1 MKPASFDYHRPQSLE
16 AALGLLAR
24 YGDRAKPI
32 AGGQSL
38 GPMLNM
44 RLARPEHLIDL
55 NDLVELDFVRVSD
68 GALEIGAMTRHQR
81 VATAPEVL
89 RAHPLLA
96 AAASTIGHYAIRQRG
111 TLGGSLVHADPAAQM
126 PLIAVL
132 GGAKIVVR
140 GLSGQREINAVD
152 FFRSVMTVDVGYG
165 EMVTSVRFPQLPA
178 NSGWAFE
185 LFSRRRGDFAIV
197 AVAVTLLLDSDGRLA
212 SLEMAFGGVGS
223 VPLRLDVSAVGEAG
237 TMPTEKWI
245 AGVSTFAAQSISPE
259 ESASVPAAFRREVA
273 SSLVEKALAAALARA
288 RGETV

>member
-1 MKPASFDYHRPQSLE
+1 MKPASFDYHRPQTLE
-16 AALGLLAR
+16 AAFGLLAR

-55 NDLVELDFVRVSD
+55 NDLVELDFVRMSD

-81 VATAPEVL
+81 VATAPEVR

-96 AAASTIGHYAIRQRG
+96 AAAATIGHYAIRQRG

-223 VPLRLDVSAVGEAG
+223 VPLRLDVSAVAEVGA
-237 TMPTEKWI
+237 MPSGKWI
-245 AGVSTFAAQSISPE
+245 AGVSNFAAQSISPE
-259 ESASVPAAFRREVA
+259 DSASIPAAFRRDVA
-273 SSLVEKALAAALARA
+273 ASLVEKALATALTRA
-288 RGETV
+288 RGETA

>member
-44 RLARPEHLIDL
+44 RLARPEHLVDL

-81 VATAPEVL
+81 VATAPEVR

-140 GLSGQREINAVD
+140 GLSGQRQINAVD

-197 AVAVTLLLDSDGRLA
+197 AVAVTLLLDSDRRLA

-223 VPLRLDVSAVGEAG
+223 VPLRLDVSALVEAG
-237 TMPTEKWI
+237 AMPTEKWI
-245 AGVSTFAAQSISPE
+245 AAVAAFAAQSISPE
-259 ESASVPAAFRREVA
+259 DSASIPAAFRREVA
-273 SSLVEKALAAALARA
+273 ASLVEKALATALARA
-288 RGETV
+288 RGETA

>member
-44 RLARPEHLIDL
+44 RLARPEHLVDL

-81 VATAPEVL
+81 VATAPEVR

-96 AAASTIGHYAIRQRG
+96 AAASTIGHYAIRRRG

-140 GLSGQREINAVD
+140 GLSGQRQINAVD

-197 AVAVTLLLDSDGRLA
+197 AVAVTLLLDSDRRLA

-223 VPLRLDVSAVGEAG
+223 VPLRLDVSALVEAG
-237 TMPTEKWI
+237 AMPTEKWI
-245 AGVSTFAAQSISPE
+245 AAVAAFAAQSISPE
-259 ESASVPAAFRREVA
+259 DSASIPAAFRREVA
-273 SSLVEKALAAALARA
+273 ASLVEKALATALARA
-288 RGETV
+288 RGETA

>member
-1 MKPASFDYHRPQSLE
+1 MKPASFDYHRPQTLE

-44 RLARPEHLIDL
+44 RLARPEHLVDL
-55 NDLVELDFVRVSD
+55 NDLVELDFVRMSEGV
-68 GALEIGAMTRHQR
+68 LEIGAMTRHQR
-81 VATAPEVL
+81 VATAPEV
-89 RAHPLLA
+89 RRTHPLLA
-96 AAASTIGHYAIRQRG
+96 AAAATIGHYAIRQRG

-132 GGAKIVVR
+132 GGAEIVVR

-178 NSGWAFE
+178 NSGWGFE

-197 AVAVTLLLDSDGRLA
+197 SVAVTLLLDSDGRLA
-212 SLEMAFGGVGS
+212 SLEMACGGVGS
-223 VPLRLDVSAVGEAG
+223 VPFRLDVSAVAEVGA
-237 TMPTEKWI
+237 MPSGKWI
-245 AGVSTFAAQSISPE
+245 AGLSNFAAQSISPE
-259 ESASVPAAFRREVA
+259 DSASIPAAFRREVA
-273 SSLVEKALAAALARA
+273 AALVEKALATALARA
-288 RGETV
+288 RGEKA

>member
-44 RLARPEHLIDL
+44 RLARPEHLVDL

-81 VATAPEVL
+81 VATAPEVR

-132 GGAKIVVR
+132 GEAKIVVR
-140 GLSGQREINAVD
+140 GLSGQRQINAVD

-223 VPLRLDVSAVGEAG
+223 VPLRLDVSAVDEAG
-237 TMPTEKWI
+237 AMPTEKWI
-245 AGVSTFAAQSISPE
+245 AGVSAFAAQSISPE
-259 ESASVPAAFRREVA
+259 DSASIPAAFRREVA
-273 SSLVEKALAAALARA
+273 ASLVEKALATALARA
-288 RGETV
+288 RGETA

>member
-16 AALGLLAR
+16 AALSLLAR

-55 NDLVELDFVRVSD
+55 NDLVELDFVRVCD

-165 EMVTSVRFPQLPA
+165 EMVTSVRFPQLLA

-212 SLEMAFGGVGS
+212 SLEMACGGVGS

-237 TMPTEKWI
+237 TMPTDKWI

-288 RGETV
+288 RGETA

>member
-16 AALGLLAR
+16 AALSLLAR

-165 EMVTSVRFPQLPA
+165 EMVTSVRFPQLLA

-288 RGETV
+288 RGETA

>member
-16 AALGLLAR
+16 AALRLLAR

-140 GLSGQREINAVD
+140 GHSGQREINAVD

-212 SLEMAFGGVGS
+212 SLAMACGGVGS

-237 TMPTEKWI
+237 TMPTDNWI
-245 AGVSTFAAQSISPE
+245 ADVSTFAAQSISPE
-259 ESASVPAAFRREVA
+259 ESALVPAAFRREVA

-288 RGETV
+288 RGETA

>member
-1 MKPASFDYHRPQSLE
+1 MKPASFDYHRPQTLE
-16 AALGLLAR
+16 AALGLLER

-81 VATAPEVL
+81 VATAPEVR
-89 RAHPLLA
+89 RAHALLS

-140 GLSGQREINAVD
+140 GPSGQREIDAVD
-152 FFRSVMTVDVGYG
+152 FFRAVMTVDVGHG

-178 NSGWAFE
+178 RSGWAFE

-197 AVAVTLLLDSDGRLA
+197 ALAVTLLLDSDGRLV

-223 VPLRLDVSAVGEAG
+223 VPLRLDVSAVAEAG
-237 TMPTEKWI
+237 AMPTEKWI
-245 AGVSTFAAQSISPE
+245 AGVSNFAAQAISPE
-259 ESASVPAAFRREVA
+259 DSASIPATFRREA
-273 SSLVEKALAAALARA
+273 AASLVEKALAAALARA
-288 RGETV
+288 RGETA

>member
-1 MKPASFDYHRPQSLE
+1 MKPASFDYHRPQTLE

-44 RLARPEHLIDL
+44 RLARPEHLVDL
-55 NDLVELDFVRVSD
+55 NDLVELDFVRMSEGV
-68 GALEIGAMTRHQR
+68 LEIGAMTRHQR
-81 VATAPEVL
+81 VATAPEV
-89 RAHPLLA
+89 RRTHPLLA
-96 AAASTIGHYAIRQRG
+96 AAAATIGHYAIRQRG

-132 GGAKIVVR
+132 GGAEIVVR

-178 NSGWAFE
+178 NSGWGFE

-197 AVAVTLLLDSDGRLA
+197 SVAVTLLLDSDGRLA
-212 SLEMAFGGVGS
+212 SLEMACGGVGS
-223 VPLRLDVSAVGEAG
+223 VPFRLDVSAVAEVGA
-237 TMPTEKWI
+237 MPSGKWI
-245 AGVSTFAAQSISPE
+245 AGVSNFAAQSISPE
-259 ESASVPAAFRREVA
+259 DSASIPAAFRREVA
-273 SSLVEKALAAALARA
+273 AALVEKALATALARA
-288 RGETV
+288 RGEKA